1 MPAFVTF
8 WGTRGAIPTP
18 ASWTRVYGGNTSCVE
33 IRFDDTLFICD
44 AGSGIREL
52 GKDLAR
58 RNPPPK
64 TLHLIISHTHW
75 DHIQGF
81 PFFAPVYMP
90 DMRIH
95 VYGQHANDNTHLRV
109 LSGQMSEEF
118 FPVSLKE
125 LGARIVPD
133 HLHDGRR
140 NIGGVEVSQLSR
152 QPSRRLFWLL
162 LCQGRPENCLLHRQR
177 IGDSRRANC
186 FPTWITPA
194 RLRRMSQALLQ
205 AVQDADLLILDA
217 QYDEQQYATKK
228 KWGHSCCFSA
238 TDLAIQARREKPRP
252 VPSRPRMHRP
262 RRGRQSG
269 VLPPAGGAA
278 WLPPDHPRRPR
289 RRGAEILSRRG
300 PFSALRHAT
309 DPCASSGSAR
319 RRK

>member
-33 IRFDDTLFICD
+33 IRFDDTLLICD

-58 RNPPPK
+58 RDPPPK
-64 TLHLIISHTHW
+64 TLHLILSHTHW

-95 VYGQHANDNTHLRV
+95 VYGQHAHDDKIRRV

-125 LGARIVPD
+125 LGSSIVPD
-133 HLHDGRR
+133 YLHNGRR
-140 NIGGVEVSQLSR
+140 KIGGVEVSSFPVNHPGGCFGYCFAKDGRKIVYCTDNELEIQEGE
-152 QPSRRLFWLL
+152 LFPDL
-162 LCQGRPENCLLHRQR
+162 QNTGP
-177 IGDSRRANC
+177 
-186 FPTWITPA
+186 
-194 RLRRMSQALLQ
+194 LRRMPKSL
-205 AVQDADLLILDA
+205 VRTVRDADLLILDA

-238 TDLAIQARREKPRP
+238 TDLAIQARAKNLALFHHDPECTDRAVDDRVELCRQRAARFGSPVIIRAARE
-252 VPSRPRMHRP
+252 
-262 RRGRQSG
+262 G
-269 VLPPAGGAA
+269 VELK
-278 WLPPDHPRRPR
+278 
-289 RRGAEILSRRG
+289 
-300 PFSALRHAT
+300 F
-309 DPCASSGSAR
+309 
-319 RRK
+319 